1 MRKPIIF
8 LLAVMLIGITTLLR
22 AGDQKVL
29 DPFHSIIVSSEIE
42 MELILSEK
50 EAIEPEFENAGEED
64 LIIEVVDS
72 VLKVRMK
79 TGKYKGS
86 TLKVRIYYNKDM
98 RMMEANGRAQIWSD
112 EDLYFEKD
120 LTVKLANGGEMRF
133 KLFCDSLK
141 ANLSQGGIIYLKG
154 KARAIDVK
162 VTTGATFSGYEF
174 ETQQADVVASGG
186 GKAKISVS
194 RTLKAKA
201 STKGFIGYVGEPAGV
216 DKKTSL
222 KGEILKTFLE

>member
-1 MRKPIIF
+1 MKKSII
-8 LLAVMLIGITTLLR
+8 LLLVFVASGFATMVR
-22 AGDQKVL
+22 AGDQIDL
-29 DPFHSIIVSSEIE
+29 EGFHSVVVSSEIE
-42 MELILSEK
+42 TELILSKK
-50 EAIEPEFENAGEED
+50 EAIELNFENASEEN
-64 LIIEVVDS
+64 LIIEVADS
-72 VLKVRMK
+72 VLKLRMK

-86 TLKVRIYYNKDM
+86 TLKVRIYYNKDL
-98 RMMEANGRAQIWSD
+98 RRMEANGRAQIWSD
-112 EDLYFEKD
+112 EELYFEKD

-141 ANLSQGGIIYLKG
+141 VNLSQGGIIYLKG

-174 ETQQADVVASGG
+174 ETQQAAVVASGG

-194 RTLKAKA
+194 RSLKATA
-201 STKGFIGYVGEPAGV
+201 STKGFIGYIGEPSV